1 MRSLTVGLIALA
13 LWGLDA
19 APVSAQKGKVRDE
32 AVRYGWTEDLS
43 AAMKEAKRT
52 GKPVIVILR
61 CIP

>member
-1 MRSLTVGLIALA
+1 MRSLTFCLIALA
-13 LWGLDA
+13 FGGLEQA
-19 APVSAQKGKVRDE
+19 SVAAQKGKFRDE
-32 AVRYGWTEDLS
+32 AVRYGWTEDLP

>member
-13 LWGLDA
+13 LSGLYPA
-19 APVSAQKGKVRDE
+19 TASAQKGKFRDDAE
-32 AVRYGWTEDLS
+32 RFGWTEDLP